1 MDNFTR
7 DINNAV
13 ASIAKA
19 FRQIA
24 GHITAV
30 FESLTAMT
38 EAARD
43 KHAPPAYLA
52 LTRPRPHR
60 VRVRDKVLDR
70 RPVVSHRLN
79 H

>member
-1 MDNFTR
+1 MDNPTH
-7 DINNAV
+7 AV
-13 ASIAKA
+13 NRAMAHIAEA
-19 FRQIA
+19 FRKLA
-24 GHITAV
+24 EHITEV

-43 KHAPPAYLA
+43 KHAPPAYVA

-60 VRVRDKVLDR
+60 VRARDKVLDR

>member
-7 DINNAV
+7 DVNNAI
-13 ASIAKA
+13 SYIAEA
-19 FRQIA
+19 FRKLA
-24 GHITAV
+24 EHVTEV
-30 FESLTAMT
+30 FESLTPMI

-43 KHAPPAYLA
+43 KHAPPAYVA

-60 VRVRDKVLDR
+60 VRARDKVLDR